1 MKSNTNQ
8 ELYNELLREGK
19 ILATNI
25 KPPYGNNIHNEYLS
39 NPYYDPN
46 NRAFNIYYLN
56 SSDFVNQ
63 IKKNPLYLGYIP
75 PQIFNENDI
84 WDLINANPI
93 SIINLDDSYIKPNMY
108 ATAVMLEPRLLGLLN
123 ESYQTVDI
131 VSEVIKKEPMALQY
145 VRDDLKFF
153 YVCQK
158 AVSLDWR
165 SIEFVPP
172 NIIDSKLIEIA
183 KQHEDAFLLDKVDRS
198 KLDTDFYVEQ
208 LMRFPIDGATHVIA
222 ANLIDNEQR
231 INELMYFIE
240 NLDAYAPQYIF
251 DNCDPK
257 ILMHHEKYEPLIY
270 MMSQRPQWIEYLKP
284 RFITKEIFEI
294 ALNNGIYPKLESINW
309 TGDMIASAFNLN
321 KRAFINMA
329 LDRVNAV
336 GNDRITQTIIEA
348 IQNGWIDELP
358 KYFFIDE
365 VVNNIDLRSDL
376 IGHRPQYAYLI
387 TQSHNIEWER
397 VLNMDCSVAE
407 MRLLNDPI
415 PTELA
420 AEFFDRHVE
429 SYVALADKD
438 KTVERTEIFLKKYPK
453 EVRSVPKAMHDN
465 YPVMKNL
472 IQGNPMLGRYLEK
485 DELLNIFSTY

>member
-19 ILATNI
+19 IFATNI

-39 NPYYDPN
+39 NPFYDPN

-56 SSDFVNQ
+56 SNEFVDQ
-63 IKKNPLYLGYIP
+63 IRKNPLYLGYIP

-93 SIINLDDSYIKPNMY
+93 SIINLDDSYIQPNMY
-108 ATAVMLEPRLLGLLN
+108 ATAVMIEPRLLGLLN
-123 ESYQTVDI
+123 ESHQTVDV
-131 VSEVIKKEPMALQY
+131 VSEVIKKVPMALQY

-153 YVCQK
+153 YICQK

-165 SIEFVPP
+165 AIEFVPP

-183 KQHEDAFLLDKVDRS
+183 SKDEDAFLLDKVDRS
-198 KLDTDFYVEQ
+198 KLDADFYVDQ
-208 LMRFPIDGATHVIA
+208 LMRFPIEGATHVIA
-222 ANLIDNEQR
+222 ANLVNNEQR

-240 NLDAYAPQYIF
+240 NLNAYAPQFIF

-257 ILMHHEKYEPLIY
+257 ILMHHEKYDALVY
-270 MMSQRPQWIEYLKP
+270 MLSQRPQWIEYLKP

-309 TGDMIASAFNLN
+309 TGDLIASAFNLN
-321 KRAFINMA
+321 KRAYVN
-329 LDRVNAV
+329 LPVDRVNAV
-336 GNDRITQTIIEA
+336 GVERLTQTIVEA
-348 IQNGWIDELP
+348 IQNGWVDELP
-358 KYFFIDE
+358 KYVFIDE
-365 VVNNIDLRSDL
+365 VVNNLDLRPDL
-376 IGHRPQYAYLI
+376 IGQRPELAYLV
-387 TQSHNIEWER
+387 TQAHNIEWDR
-397 VLNMDCSVAE
+397 VLNLDCSVAE
-407 MRLLNDPI
+407 IRLLNDPI

-420 AEFFDRHVE
+420 AEFFDRYVE

-438 KTVERTEIFLKKYPK
+438 KTLERTEIFLKKYPN
-453 EVRSVPKAMHDN
+453 EIRSLPKTMQQN
-465 YPVMKNL
+465 YSMMRNL
-472 IQGNPMLGRYLEK
+472 LTGNPLLGRYLQKEEIM
-485 DELLNIFSTY
+485 DIFAT

>member
-19 ILATNI
+19 IFATNI

-39 NPYYDPN
+39 NPFYDPN

-56 SSDFVNQ
+56 SNEFVDQ
-63 IKKNPLYLGYIP
+63 IRKNPLYLGYIP

-93 SIINLDDSYIKPNMY
+93 SIINLDDSYIQPNMY
-108 ATAVMLEPRLLGLLN
+108 ATAVMIEPRLLGLLN
-123 ESYQTVDI
+123 ESHQTVDV
-131 VSEVIKKEPMALQY
+131 VSEVIKKVPMALQY

-153 YVCQK
+153 YICQK

-165 SIEFVPP
+165 AIEFVPP

-183 KQHEDAFLLDKVDRS
+183 SKDEDAFLLDKVDRS
-198 KLDTDFYVEQ
+198 KLDADFYVDQ
-208 LMRFPIDGATHVIA
+208 LMRFPIEGATHVIA
-222 ANLIDNEQR
+222 ANLVNNEQR

-240 NLDAYAPQYIF
+240 NLNAYAPQFIF

-257 ILMHHEKYEPLIY
+257 ILMHHEKYDALVY
-270 MMSQRPQWIEYLKP
+270 MLSQRPQWIEYLKP

-309 TGDMIASAFNLN
+309 TGDLIASAFNLN
-321 KRAFINMA
+321 KRAYVN
-329 LDRVNAV
+329 LPVDRVNSV
-336 GNDRITQTIIEA
+336 GVERLTQTIVEA
-348 IQNGWIDELP
+348 IQNGWVDELP
-358 KYFFIDE
+358 KYVFIDE
-365 VVNNIDLRSDL
+365 VVNNLDLRPDL
-376 IGHRPQYAYLI
+376 IGQRPELAYLV
-387 TQSHNIEWER
+387 TQAHNIEWDR
-397 VLNMDCSVAE
+397 VLNLDCSVAE

-420 AEFFDRHVE
+420 AEFFDRYVE

-438 KTVERTEIFLKKYPK
+438 KTLERTEIFLKKYPN
-453 EVRSVPKAMHDN
+453 ELRSLPKTMQQN
-465 YPVMKNL
+465 YSMMRNL
-472 IQGNPMLGRYLEK
+472 LTGNPLLGRYLQKEEIM
-485 DELLNIFSTY
+485 DIFAT

>member
-19 ILATNI
+19 IFATNI
-25 KPPYGNNIHNEYLS
+25 KPPYGNNIHNEYLD
-39 NPYYDPN
+39 NPFYDPN

-56 SSDFVNQ
+56 SNEFVDQ
-63 IKKNPLYLGYIP
+63 IRKNPLYLGYIP

-93 SIINLDDSYIKPNMY
+93 SIINLDDSYIQPNMY
-108 ATAVMLEPRLLGLLN
+108 ATAVMIEPRLLGLLN
-123 ESYQTVDI
+123 ESHQTVDV
-131 VSEVIKKEPMALQY
+131 VSEVIKKVPMALQY

-153 YVCQK
+153 YICQK

-165 SIEFVPP
+165 AIEFVPP

-183 KQHEDAFLLDKVDRS
+183 SKDEDAFLLDKVDRS
-198 KLDTDFYVEQ
+198 KLDADFYVDQ
-208 LMRFPIDGATHVIA
+208 LMRFPIEGATHVIA
-222 ANLIDNEQR
+222 ANLVNNEQR

-240 NLDAYAPQYIF
+240 NLNAYAPQFIF

-257 ILMHHEKYEPLIY
+257 ILMHHEKYDALVY
-270 MMSQRPQWIEYLKP
+270 MLSQRPQWIEYLKP

-309 TGDMIASAFNLN
+309 TGDLIASAFNLN
-321 KRAFINMA
+321 KRAYVN
-329 LDRVNAV
+329 LPVDRVNAV
-336 GNDRITQTIIEA
+336 GVERLTQTIVEA
-348 IQNGWIDELP
+348 IQNGWVSELP
-358 KYFFIDE
+358 KYVFIDE
-365 VVNNIDLRSDL
+365 VVNNLDLRPDL
-376 IGHRPQYAYLI
+376 IGQRPELAYLV
-387 TQSHNIEWER
+387 TQAHNIEWDR
-397 VLNMDCSVAE
+397 VLNLDCSVAE

-420 AEFFDRHVE
+420 AEFFDRYVE

-438 KTVERTEIFLKKYPK
+438 KTLERTEIFLKKYPN
-453 EVRSVPKAMHDN
+453 EIRSLPKTMQQN
-465 YPVMKNL
+465 YSMMKNL
-472 IQGNPMLGRYLEK
+472 LTGNPLLGRYLQKEEIM
-485 DELLNIFSTY
+485 DIFAT

>member
-19 ILATNI
+19 IFATNI

-39 NPYYDPN
+39 NPFYDPN

-56 SSDFVNQ
+56 SNEFVDQ
-63 IKKNPLYLGYIP
+63 IRKNPLYLGYIP

-93 SIINLDDSYIKPNMY
+93 SIINLDDSYIQPNMY
-108 ATAVMLEPRLLGLLN
+108 ATAVMIEPRLLGLLN
-123 ESYQTVDI
+123 ESHQTVDV
-131 VSEVIKKEPMALQY
+131 VSEVIKKVPMALQY

-153 YVCQK
+153 YICQK

-165 SIEFVPP
+165 AIEFVPP

-183 KQHEDAFLLDKVDRS
+183 SKDEDAFLLDKVDRS
-198 KLDTDFYVEQ
+198 KLDADFYVDQ
-208 LMRFPIDGATHVIA
+208 LMRFPIEGATHVIA
-222 ANLIDNEQR
+222 ANLVNNEQR

-240 NLDAYAPQYIF
+240 NLNAYAPQFIF

-257 ILMHHEKYEPLIY
+257 ILMHHEKYDALVY
-270 MMSQRPQWIEYLKP
+270 MLSQRPQWIEYLKP

-309 TGDMIASAFNLN
+309 TGDLIASAFNLN
-321 KRAFINMA
+321 KRAYVN
-329 LDRVNAV
+329 LPVDRVNAV
-336 GNDRITQTIIEA
+336 GVERLTQTIVEA
-348 IQNGWIDELP
+348 IQNGWVDELP
-358 KYFFIDE
+358 KYVFIDE
-365 VVNNIDLRSDL
+365 VVNNLDLRPDL
-376 IGHRPQYAYLI
+376 IGQRPELAYLV
-387 TQSHNIEWER
+387 TQAHNIEWDR
-397 VLNMDCSVAE
+397 VLNLDCSVAE

-420 AEFFDRHVE
+420 AEFFDRYVE

-438 KTVERTEIFLKKYPK
+438 KTLERTEIFLKKYPN
-453 EVRSVPKAMHDN
+453 EIRSLPKTMQQN
-465 YPVMKNL
+465 YSMMRNL
-472 IQGNPMLGRYLEK
+472 LTGNPLLGRYLQKEEIM
-485 DELLNIFSTY
+485 DIFAT

>member
-19 ILATNI
+19 IFATNI

-39 NPYYDPN
+39 NPFYDPN

-56 SSDFVNQ
+56 SNEFVDQ
-63 IKKNPLYLGYIP
+63 IRKNPLYLGYIP

-93 SIINLDDSYIKPNMY
+93 SIINLDDSYIQPNMY
-108 ATAVMLEPRLLGLLN
+108 ATAVMIEPRLLGLLN
-123 ESYQTVDI
+123 ESHQTVDV
-131 VSEVIKKEPMALQY
+131 VSEVIKKVPMALQY

-153 YVCQK
+153 YICQK

-165 SIEFVPP
+165 AIEFVPP

-183 KQHEDAFLLDKVDRS
+183 SKDEDAFLLDKVDRS
-198 KLDTDFYVEQ
+198 KLDADFYVDQ
-208 LMRFPIDGATHVIA
+208 LMRFPIEGATHVIA
-222 ANLIDNEQR
+222 ANLFNNEQR

-240 NLDAYAPQYIF
+240 NLNAYAPQFIF

-257 ILMHHEKYEPLIY
+257 ILMHHEKYDALVY
-270 MMSQRPQWIEYLKP
+270 MLSQRPQWIEYLKP

-309 TGDMIASAFNLN
+309 TGDLIASAFNLN
-321 KRAFINMA
+321 KRAYVN
-329 LDRVNAV
+329 LPVDRVNAV
-336 GNDRITQTIIEA
+336 GVERLTQTIVEA
-348 IQNGWIDELP
+348 IQNGWVDELP
-358 KYFFIDE
+358 KYVFIDE
-365 VVNNIDLRSDL
+365 VVNNLDLRPDL
-376 IGHRPQYAYLI
+376 IGQRPELAYLV
-387 TQSHNIEWER
+387 TQAHNIEWDR
-397 VLNMDCSVAE
+397 VLNLDCSVAE

-420 AEFFDRHVE
+420 AEFFDRYVE

-438 KTVERTEIFLKKYPK
+438 KTLERTEIFLKKYPN
-453 EVRSVPKAMHDN
+453 EIRSLPKTMQQN
-465 YPVMKNL
+465 YSMMRNL
-472 IQGNPMLGRYLEK
+472 LTGNPLLGRYLQKEEIM
-485 DELLNIFSTY
+485 DIFAT

>member
-19 ILATNI
+19 IFATNI

-39 NPYYDPN
+39 NPFYDPN

-56 SSDFVNQ
+56 SNEFVDQ
-63 IKKNPLYLGYIP
+63 IRKNPLYLGYIP

-93 SIINLDDSYIKPNMY
+93 SIINLDDSYIQPNMY
-108 ATAVMLEPRLLGLLN
+108 ATAVMIEPRLLGLLN
-123 ESYQTVDI
+123 ESHQTVDV
-131 VSEVIKKEPMALQY
+131 VSEVIKKVPMALQY

-153 YVCQK
+153 YICQK

-165 SIEFVPP
+165 AIEFVPP

-183 KQHEDAFLLDKVDRS
+183 SKDEDAFLLDKVDRS
-198 KLDTDFYVEQ
+198 KLDADFYVDQ
-208 LMRFPIDGATHVIA
+208 LMRFPIEGATHVIA
-222 ANLIDNEQR
+222 ANLVNNEQR

-240 NLDAYAPQYIF
+240 NLNAYAPQFIF

-257 ILMHHEKYEPLIY
+257 ILMHHEKYDALVY
-270 MMSQRPQWIEYLKP
+270 MLSQRPQWIEYLKP

-309 TGDMIASAFNLN
+309 TGDLIASAFNLN
-321 KRAFINMA
+321 KRAYVN
-329 LDRVNAV
+329 LPVDRVNAV
-336 GNDRITQTIIEA
+336 GVERLTQTIVEA
-348 IQNGWIDELP
+348 IQNGWVDELP
-358 KYFFIDE
+358 KYVFIDE
-365 VVNNIDLRSDL
+365 VVNNLDLRPDL
-376 IGHRPQYAYLI
+376 IGQRPELAYLV
-387 TQSHNIEWER
+387 TQAHNIEWDR
-397 VLNMDCSVAE
+397 VQNLDCSVAE

-420 AEFFDRHVE
+420 AEFFDRYVE

-438 KTVERTEIFLKKYPK
+438 KTLERTEIFLKKYPN
-453 EVRSVPKAMHDN
+453 EIRSLPKTMQQN
-465 YPVMKNL
+465 YSMMRNL
-472 IQGNPMLGRYLEK
+472 LTGNPLLGRYLQKEEIM
-485 DELLNIFSTY
+485 DIFAT

>member
-19 ILATNI
+19 IFATNI

-39 NPYYDPN
+39 NPFYDPN

-56 SSDFVNQ
+56 SNEFVDQ
-63 IKKNPLYLGYIP
+63 IRKNPLYLGYIP

-93 SIINLDDSYIKPNMY
+93 SIINLDDSYIQPNMY
-108 ATAVMLEPRLLGLLN
+108 ATAVMIEPRLLGLLN
-123 ESYQTVDI
+123 ESHQTVDV
-131 VSEVIKKEPMALQY
+131 VSEVIKKVPMALQY

-153 YVCQK
+153 YICQK

-165 SIEFVPP
+165 AIEFVPP
-172 NIIDSKLIEIA
+172 NIMDSKLIEIA
-183 KQHEDAFLLDKVDRS
+183 SKDEDAFLLDKVDRS
-198 KLDTDFYVEQ
+198 KLDADFYVDQ
-208 LMRFPIDGATHVIA
+208 LMRFPIEGATHVIA
-222 ANLIDNEQR
+222 ANLVNNEQR

-240 NLDAYAPQYIF
+240 NLNAYAPQFIF

-257 ILMHHEKYEPLIY
+257 ILMHHEKYDALVY
-270 MMSQRPQWIEYLKP
+270 MLSQRPQWIEYLKP

-309 TGDMIASAFNLN
+309 TGDLIASAFNLN
-321 KRAFINMA
+321 KRAYVN
-329 LDRVNAV
+329 LPVDRVNSV
-336 GNDRITQTIIEA
+336 GVERLTQTIVEA
-348 IQNGWIDELP
+348 IQNGWVDELP
-358 KYFFIDE
+358 KYVFIDE
-365 VVNNIDLRSDL
+365 VVNNLDLRPDL
-376 IGHRPQYAYLI
+376 IGQRPELAYLV
-387 TQSHNIEWER
+387 TQAHNIEWDR
-397 VLNMDCSVAE
+397 VLNLDCSVAE

-420 AEFFDRHVE
+420 AEFFDRYVE

-438 KTVERTEIFLKKYPK
+438 KTLERTEIFLKKYPN
-453 EVRSVPKAMHDN
+453 EIRSLPKTMQQN
-465 YPVMKNL
+465 YSMMRNL
-472 IQGNPMLGRYLEK
+472 LTGNPLLGRYLQKEEIM
-485 DELLNIFSTY
+485 DIFAS

>member
-19 ILATNI
+19 IFATNI

-39 NPYYDPN
+39 NPFYDPN

-56 SSDFVNQ
+56 SNEFVDQ
-63 IKKNPLYLGYIP
+63 IRKNPLYLGYIP

-93 SIINLDDSYIKPNMY
+93 SIINLDDSYIQPNMY
-108 ATAVMLEPRLLGLLN
+108 ATAVMIEPRLLGLLN
-123 ESYQTVDI
+123 ENHQTVDV
-131 VSEVIKKEPMALQY
+131 VSEVIKKVPMALQY

-153 YVCQK
+153 YICQK

-165 SIEFVPP
+165 AIEFVPP

-183 KQHEDAFLLDKVDRS
+183 SKDEDAFLLDKVDRS
-198 KLDTDFYVEQ
+198 KLDADFYVDQ
-208 LMRFPIDGATHVIA
+208 LMRFPIEGATHVIA
-222 ANLIDNEQR
+222 ANLVNNEQR

-240 NLDAYAPQYIF
+240 NLNAYAPQFIF

-257 ILMHHEKYEPLIY
+257 ILMHHEKYDALVY
-270 MMSQRPQWIEYLKP
+270 MLSQRPQWIEYLKP

-309 TGDMIASAFNLN
+309 TGDLIASAFNLN
-321 KRAFINMA
+321 KRAYVN
-329 LDRVNAV
+329 LPVDRVNAV
-336 GNDRITQTIIEA
+336 GVERLTQTIVEA
-348 IQNGWIDELP
+348 IQNGWVDELP
-358 KYFFIDE
+358 KYVFIDE
-365 VVNNIDLRSDL
+365 VVNNLDLRPDL
-376 IGHRPQYAYLI
+376 IGQRPELAYLV
-387 TQSHNIEWER
+387 TQAHNIEWDR
-397 VLNMDCSVAE
+397 VQNLDCSVAE

-420 AEFFDRHVE
+420 AEFFDRYVE

-438 KTVERTEIFLKKYPK
+438 KTLERTEIFLKKYPN
-453 EVRSVPKAMHDN
+453 EIRSLPKTMQQN
-465 YPVMKNL
+465 YSMMRNL
-472 IQGNPMLGRYLEK
+472 LTGNPLLGRYLQKEEIM
-485 DELLNIFSTY
+485 DIFAT

>member
-19 ILATNI
+19 IFATNI

-39 NPYYDPN
+39 NPFYDPN

-56 SSDFVNQ
+56 SNEFVDQ
-63 IKKNPLYLGYIP
+63 IRKNPLYLGYIP

-93 SIINLDDSYIKPNMY
+93 SIINLDDSYIQPNMY
-108 ATAVMLEPRLLGLLN
+108 ATAVMIEPRLLGLLN
-123 ESYQTVDI
+123 ESHQTVDV
-131 VSEVIKKEPMALQY
+131 VSEVIKKVPMALQY

-153 YVCQK
+153 YICQK

-165 SIEFVPP
+165 AIEFVPP

-183 KQHEDAFLLDKVDRS
+183 SKDEDAFLLDKVDRS
-198 KLDTDFYVEQ
+198 KLDADFYVDQ
-208 LMRFPIDGATHVIA
+208 LMRFPIEGATHVIA
-222 ANLIDNEQR
+222 ANLVNNEQR

-240 NLDAYAPQYIF
+240 NLNAYAPQFIF

-257 ILMHHEKYEPLIY
+257 ILMHHEKYDALVY
-270 MMSQRPQWIEYLKP
+270 MLSQRPQWIEYLKP

-309 TGDMIASAFNLN
+309 TGDLIASAFNLN
-321 KRAFINMA
+321 KRAYVN
-329 LDRVNAV
+329 LPVDRVNAV
-336 GNDRITQTIIEA
+336 GVERLTQTIVEA
-348 IQNGWIDELP
+348 IQNGWVNELP
-358 KYFFIDE
+358 KYVFIDE
-365 VVNNIDLRSDL
+365 VVNNLDLRPDL
-376 IGHRPQYAYLI
+376 IGQRPELAYLV
-387 TQSHNIEWER
+387 TQAHNIEWDR
-397 VLNMDCSVAE
+397 VLNLDCSVAE

-420 AEFFDRHVE
+420 AEFFDRYVE

-438 KTVERTEIFLKKYPK
+438 KTLERTEIFLKKYPN
-453 EVRSVPKAMHDN
+453 EIRSLPKTMQQN
-465 YPVMKNL
+465 YSMMRNL
-472 IQGNPMLGRYLEK
+472 LTGNPLLGRYLQKEEIM
-485 DELLNIFSTY
+485 DIFAT

>member
-19 ILATNI
+19 IFATNI

-39 NPYYDPN
+39 NPFYDPN

-56 SSDFVNQ
+56 SNEFVDQ
-63 IKKNPLYLGYIP
+63 IRKNPLYLGYIP

-93 SIINLDDSYIKPNMY
+93 SIINLDDSYIQPNMY
-108 ATAVMLEPRLLGLLN
+108 ATAVMIEPRLLGLLN
-123 ESYQTVDI
+123 ESHQTVDV
-131 VSEVIKKEPMALQY
+131 VSEVIKKVPMALQY

-153 YVCQK
+153 YICQK

-165 SIEFVPP
+165 AIEFVPP

-183 KQHEDAFLLDKVDRS
+183 SKDEDAFLLDKVDRS
-198 KLDTDFYVEQ
+198 KLDADFYVDQ
-208 LMRFPIDGATHVIA
+208 LMRFPIEGATHVIA
-222 ANLIDNEQR
+222 ANLVNNEQR

-240 NLDAYAPQYIF
+240 NLNAYAPQFIF

-257 ILMHHEKYEPLIY
+257 ILMHHEKYDALVY
-270 MMSQRPQWIEYLKP
+270 MLSQRPQWIEYLKP

-309 TGDMIASAFNLN
+309 TGDLIASAFNLN
-321 KRAFINMA
+321 KRAYVN
-329 LDRVNAV
+329 LPVDRVNSV
-336 GNDRITQTIIEA
+336 GVERLTQTIVEA
-348 IQNGWIDELP
+348 IQNGWVDELP
-358 KYFFIDE
+358 KYVFIDE
-365 VVNNIDLRSDL
+365 VVNNLDLRPDL
-376 IGHRPQYAYLI
+376 IGQRPELAYLV
-387 TQSHNIEWER
+387 TQAHNIEWDR
-397 VLNMDCSVAE
+397 VLNLDCSVAE

-420 AEFFDRHVE
+420 AEFFDRYVE

-438 KTVERTEIFLKKYPK
+438 KTLERTEIFLKKYPN
-453 EVRSVPKAMHDN
+453 EIRSLPKTMQQN
-465 YPVMKNL
+465 YSMMRNL
-472 IQGNPMLGRYLEK
+472 LTGNPLLGRYLQKEEIM
-485 DELLNIFSTY
+485 DIFAT